1 MRTPRFLLLTLLVA
15 AATLAPVP
23 ALAQFHGCKTL
34 NYIAHGIFHD
44 VGGCM
49 QFTPDPTLEIP
60 DPAPFGV
67 VNRGSWRDGMTGTV
81 YAMSLSEGACAAD
94 QSLQVCDWDADY
106 SRNIIGTLVFLNF
119 IECPG
124 YYIRQSGPTA
134 NADYYIRNT
143 EDFPEL
149 FVPENLGK
157 KVRGEVVVDTGVTI
171 CIAKIV
177 SHLVDYDVLPNQ

>member
-1 MRTPRFLLLTLLVA
+1 MRRVRLLTPLVA
-15 AATLAPVP
+15 AAILAPVS
-23 ALAQFHGCKTL
+23 ALAFHFHSCETL
-34 NYIAHGIFHD
+34 NYIAHGTFRE

-49 QFTPDPTLEIP
+49 QFTPDPSLQIP

-67 VNRGSWRDGMTGTV
+67 VNSGSWKDGMTGTV
-81 YAMSLSEGACAAD
+81 YAMSLSEGACGAS

-106 SRNIIGTLVFLNF
+106 SRNVVGTLVFLNF

-124 YYIRQSGPTA
+124 YYLRQSGPTES
-134 NADYYIRNT
+134 ADYYIRNT

-177 SHLVDYDVLPNQ
+177 SHLVDYDILPNQ